1 VPSRRGNGK
10 KEGSVQVRLIIIPST
25 MLRTCLIAS
34 VLAVTAGCGGTDKG
48 VPLQDKIQSLSD
60 DKAQLQKQVE
70 QTKAEN
76 EQLKKQNKV
85 LAALPDEVK
94 GQNLSDIEEV
104 KISRLTN
111 LYDKDKDGQ
120 DEMLI
125 IYVQPIDRDGDVVKA
140 PGEVDVELW
149 DLERE
154 PGEAKLGDWRIKP
167 EELRKLWFDA
177 VMSTNYRLTFDVG
190 EMAIDPTEPLTV
202 KVAFTDYLTG
212 KVFKDQYVI
221 KPLEK

>member
-1 VPSRRGNGK
+1 MP
-10 KEGSVQVRLIIIPST
+10 
-25 MLRTCLIAS
+25 RTCLIAF

-48 VPLQDKIQSLSD
+48 APLQDKIQSLTD
-60 DKAQLQKQVE
+60 EKAQMQKQVE

-85 LAALPDEVK
+85 LAALPDKVK
-94 GQNLSDIEEV
+94 GENLSDIEEV
-104 KISRLTN
+104 KITRFTN

-125 IYVQPIDRDGDVVKA
+125 VYLQPVDREGDVVKA

-149 DLERE
+149 DLEKE
-154 PGEAKLGDWRIKP
+154 PGEAKLGDWQVKP
-167 EELRKLWFDA
+167 NELKKLWFDA

-190 EMAIDPTEPLTV
+190 EKTIDTTKPLTV

>member
-1 VPSRRGNGK
+1 MRT
-10 KEGSVQVRLIIIPST
+10 LTIIPST

-48 VPLQDKIQSLSD
+48 VPLQDKIQSLTD
-60 DKAQLQKQVE
+60 EKAQIQRQME

-125 IYVQPIDRDGDVVKA
+125 IYVQPIDRDGDVIKA